1 MNAAIFIALEVAALS
16 MLRNNSPLQ
25 DAWFARG
32 GHAFMGT
39 IWGVTERVSDYFSL
53 KDKNNDL
60 ALENHELRTRLADLE
75 EFIADSVRMSRLPDD
90 GIANGFRYTPATIAK
105 ISNNSQHNYII
116 ISKGSSEGI
125 RKGSG
130 IITSKGAIG
139 VIDGVSEN
147 FAYAR
152 SFQNYGMSISSR
164 IGKTGAVGPLS
175 WNGRNGKGAILK
187 EIPHHIKF
195 EIGDTIYTSGYSS
208 IFPPD
213 IPLGITKDSRIVNG
227 ATFEIDVEM
236 FEDFRALRYITVVEN
251 LNKSEINA
259 LEGQK

>member
-1 MNAAIFIALEVAALS
+1 
-16 MLRNNSPLQ
+16 
-25 DAWFARG
+25 
-32 GHAFMGT
+32 MGT

-152 SFQNYGMSISSR
+152 SFQNYGQAAYSMSERTTASSSLC
-164 IGKTGAVGPLS
+164 I
-175 WNGRNGKGAILK
+175 
-187 EIPHHIKF
+187 HH
-195 EIGDTIYTSGYSS
+195 S
-208 IFPPD
+208 PQ
-213 IPLGITKDSRIVNG
+213 R
-227 ATFEIDVEM
+227 
-236 FEDFRALRYITVVEN
+236 
-251 LNKSEINA
+251 
-259 LEGQK
+259 EG